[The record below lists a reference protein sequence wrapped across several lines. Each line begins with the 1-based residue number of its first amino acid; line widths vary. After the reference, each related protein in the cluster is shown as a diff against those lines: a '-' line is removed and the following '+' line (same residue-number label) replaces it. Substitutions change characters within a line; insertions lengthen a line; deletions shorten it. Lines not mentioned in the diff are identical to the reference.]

1 MYQTK
6 AILIKV
12 DKYFFG
18 MHCSS
23 CKQFNQNKLFPFLIA
38 QVVSQYSSIL
48 SPMAVDAVLK
58 VIDPAVA
65 DNVDLNDIKIVKK
78 LG

>member
-1 MYQTK
+1 MW
-6 AILIKV
+6 
-12 DKYFFG
+12 
-18 MHCSS
+18 
-23 CKQFNQNKLFPFLIA
+23 

-48 SPMAVDAVLK
+48 SPIAVDAVLK

-65 DNVDLNDIKIVKK
+65 DNVDLNDIKLIKK